1 VAHICALYGLELM
14 PVATADQLH
23 AALAAPA
30 RRARLLHV
38 RTERPANVAL
48 HRRVW
53 DAVAAAL

>member
-1 VAHICALYGLELM
+1 MCALYGLELM

-23 AALAAPA
+23 AALATAA
-30 RRARLLHV
+30 RRPRLLHV

-53 DAVAAAL
+53 DAVASVLS